1 MKPTV
6 KHSFPSRTLQNWEIA
21 AIKELEGTGSIEK
34 LTFEK
39 AGLKMKAYYT
49 AEDTVTSQLPPLQ
62 SSIGSY
68 TDARH
73 WVTMPKVLVEDVKQA
88 NSIAHF
94 HLQNGADGIYFVL
107 DGSSDNP
114 EALLDKIELP
124 YCSVSFLATSL
135 NAPFLASFHAY
146 AEKKFDKDQIN
157 GNIFWDKNLDNGLV
171 KKFKDW
177 KSFQSKGMMVAS
189 QPKAEDEIAN
199 ALYNTVENIEKQL
212 ENGLSVEQAFGQVAF
227 SVSIGNDFFLEAI
240 KLRVLRV
247 LWSSIANAYHI
258 HLNKPVFIHAFS
270 PAWVNP
276 AFQPHGN
283 LIKET
288 YSAFAAILGGC
299 NGLTLDTEV
308 QNHPMMSRVARNTT
322 SVLRE
327 ESFLS
332 QVADPLAGSY
342 FVESASHQLAEK
354 TWGKFQELTRT

>member
-1 MKPTV
+1 MKPSV
-6 KHSFPSRTLQNWEIA
+6 KHFFSSRTLQNWEIA

-39 AGLKMKAYYT
+39 AGLKIKPYYT
-49 AEDTVTSQLPPLQ
+49 AEDATSSQLPPLQ
-62 SSIGSY
+62 SSMAPY
-68 TDARH
+68 TAARH
-73 WVTMPKVLVEDVKQA
+73 WVNMPKVLVEDEKEA
-88 NSIAHF
+88 NALALF
-94 HLQNGADGIYFVL
+94 HLQNGADGIYFDL
-107 DGSSDNP
+107 DGSSADP
-114 EALLDKIELP
+114 EVLLDKIELP

-135 NAPFLASFHAY
+135 NAPFLASFHDY
-146 AEKKFDKDQIN
+146 AAKKFDKDQIN
-157 GNIFWDKNLDNGLV
+157 GNIFWSENPDYDLV
-171 KKFKDW
+171 KKFKGW
-177 KSFQSKGMMVAS
+177 NSFQSTGITVAS
-189 QPKAEDEIAN
+189 QPKADDEIAHALNN
-199 ALYNTVENIEKQL
+199 AIGEIEKL
-212 ENGLSVEQAFGQVAF
+212 LASSLSVEQAFGQVAF
-227 SVSIGNDFFLEAI
+227 SVSIGSDFFLEAI

-258 HLNKPVFIHAFS
+258 QLNKPVFIHAVS

-288 YSAFAAILGGC
+288 YSAFSSILGGC

-308 QNHPMMSRVARNTT
+308 QNHPMMSRVARNTS

-342 FVESASHQLAEK
+342 FVESASQQLAEK
-354 TWGKFQELTRT
+354 AWGKFQELTRA